1 MNIIID
7 LIIAAIIA
15 FNVILGWKQGFVKTA
30 LKSLVLV
37 VALIAAFSFV
47 NPVRN
52 YVLETETGKNWQDK
66 IHSSVITVLD
76 NISANDQEEV
86 AEEEESTGKLTS
98 LLSSLG
104 VDVRDIQNDIE
115 EWKETKS
122 DGIKESIASK
132 VSPVL
137 LKTAVTFGSFIVIFL
152 AVYIL
157 ATVAVFLLDKFTKLP
172 VLKQANTFLGIV
184 AGIVLAIAEACVFV
198 SLVQLLL
205 PVNALGGIFA
215 DFSPES
221 TYLFKIFGSFNIFR
235 MLF

>member
-52 YVLETETGKNWQDK
+52 YVLETENGKNWQDK

-76 NISANDQEEV
+76 NISANEQEEV

-172 VLKQANTFLGIV
+172 VLKQANTLLGIV

-215 DFSPES
+215 GFSPES

>member
-66 IHSSVITVLD
+66 IHSSVISVLD
-76 NISANDQEEV
+76 NISANEQEEV

-104 VDVRDIQNDIE
+104 VDIRDIQNDIE

-132 VSPVL
+132 VSPML

-172 VLKQANTFLGIV
+172 VLKQANTLLGIV

>member
-52 YVLETETGKNWQDK
+52 YVLETENGKNWQDK

-76 NISANDQEEV
+76 NISENEQEEV

-172 VLKQANTFLGIV
+172 VLKQANTLLGIV

-215 DFSPES
+215 GFSPES

>member
-52 YVLETETGKNWQDK
+52 YVLETENGKNWQDK

-76 NISANDQEEV
+76 NISANEQEEV

-172 VLKQANTFLGIV
+172 VLKQANTLLGIV

-205 PVNALGGIFA
+205 PVNALGGIFEG
-215 DFSPES
+215 FSPES

>member
-1 MNIIID
+1 MNIVID

-52 YVLETETGKNWQDK
+52 YVLETESGKNWQDK

-76 NISANDQEEV
+76 NISANEQEEV

-104 VDVRDIQNDIE
+104 VDIRDIQNDIE

-172 VLKQANTFLGIV
+172 VLKQANTLLGIV

-215 DFSPES
+215 GFSPES
-221 TYLFKIFGSFNIFR
+221 TYLFKFFGSFNIFR

>member
-52 YVLETETGKNWQDK
+52 YVLETENGKNWQDK

-76 NISANDQEEV
+76 NISANEQEEV

-104 VDVRDIQNDIE
+104 VDIRDIQNDIE

-137 LKTAVTFGSFIVIFL
+137 LKAAVTFGSFIVIFL

-172 VLKQANTFLGIV
+172 VLKQANTLLGIV

>member
-52 YVLETETGKNWQDK
+52 YVLETENGKNWQDK

-76 NISANDQEEV
+76 NISANEQEDV

-172 VLKQANTFLGIV
+172 VLKQANTLLGIV

-215 DFSPES
+215 GFSPES

>member
-1 MNIIID
+1 MNIVID

-15 FNVILGWKQGFVKTA
+15 FNLFLGWKQGFVKMA
-30 LKSLVLV
+30 LKSLALV

-52 YVLETETGKNWQDK
+52 YVLETENAKNWQDK
-66 IHSSVITVLD
+66 IHGSVVTVLD
-76 NISANDQEEV
+76 NVSANEQEDV
-86 AEEEESTGKLTS
+86 TEEEESTGKLTS

-104 VDVRDIQNDIE
+104 VNVQDIQNDIE

-122 DGIKESIASK
+122 DKIKVSIASR
-132 VSPVL
+132 VAPVL

-152 AVYIL
+152 VVYIL

-184 AGIVLAIAEACVFV
+184 VGIVLAAAEACVFV

-205 PVNALGGIFA
+205 PVNALGGIFES
-215 DFSPES
+215 FSPEN
-221 TYLFKIFGSFNIFR
+221 TYLFKFFGSFNIFR

>member
-52 YVLETETGKNWQDK
+52 YVLETENGKNWQDK

-76 NISANDQEEV
+76 NISANEQEEV

-104 VDVRDIQNDIE
+104 VDVQDIQNDIE

-172 VLKQANTFLGIV
+172 VLKQANTLLGIV

-215 DFSPES
+215 GFSPES

>member
-1 MNIIID
+1 MNIVID

-15 FNVILGWKQGFVKTA
+15 FNLFLGWKQGFVKMA
-30 LKSLVLV
+30 LKSLALV

-52 YVLETETGKNWQDK
+52 YVLETENAKNWQDK
-66 IHSSVITVLD
+66 IHGSVVTVLD
-76 NISANDQEEV
+76 NVSANEQEDV
-86 AEEEESTGKLTS
+86 TEEEESTGKLTS

-104 VDVRDIQNDIE
+104 VNVQDKQNDIE

-122 DGIKESIASK
+122 DEIKVSIDSK
-132 VSPVL
+132 VAPVL

-152 AVYIL
+152 VVYIL

-172 VLKQANTFLGIV
+172 DLKQANTFLGSV
-184 AGIVLAIAEACVFV
+184 VGIVLAAAEACVFV

-215 DFSPES
+215 SFSPEN
-221 TYLFKIFGSFNIFR
+221 TYLFKFFGSFNIFR

>member
-52 YVLETETGKNWQDK
+52 YVLETENGKNWQDK

-104 VDVRDIQNDIE
+104 VDVQDIQNDIE

-172 VLKQANTFLGIV
+172 VLKQANTLLGIV

-215 DFSPES
+215 GFSPES